1 MVFLVNAMRKK
12 IKMEIILAVTL
23 AISLSISVI
32 YLSQPR
38 DGTRWYAM
46 PLSFQ
51 SKTSWESGLSNVEK
65 IVEENIIGELKKGFF
80 ETVIE
85 DIKNLT
91 FHYGG
96 RMPYLNMVYE
106 DDLWRG
112 WMKCKVP
119 SENMTVFT
127 FDVRRLIDEYGKVT
141 YITIS
146 VTEIEGNQTR
156 PPETHFSEVTI
167 SLKEFIEGQS
177 PILSQLATVTSYL
190 ITVLIWIVQGIIFGV
205 PLCFASLGVVMLVD
219 RAILPI
225 WKKQFKGKSLNKSTA

>member
-65 IVEENIIGELKKGFF
+65 IVEENIVGELKKGFF

-190 ITVLIWIVQGIIFGV
+190 TTALIWIV
-205 PLCFASLGVVMLVD
+205 
-219 RAILPI
+219 
-225 WKKQFKGKSLNKSTA
+225 

>member
-1 MVFLVNAMRKK
+1 MRKK
-12 IKMEIILAVTL
+12 IKMEIILAVTI
-23 AISLSISVI
+23 AISLSILVI
-32 YLSQPR
+32 YLSQPK
-38 DGTRWYAM
+38 DGTYRYAS
-46 PLSFQ
+46 PLSLQ
-51 SKTSWESGLSNVEK
+51 SKTSWKSDSGNVEK
-65 IVEENIIGELKKGFF
+65 IIEEDIVGELRKGFF

-96 RMPYLNMVYE
+96 RMPYLNMIYK
-106 DDLWRG
+106 DDLWSG

-119 SENMTVFT
+119 SENMTMFT

-141 YITIS
+141 YITVR
-146 VTEIEGNQTR
+146 VTEIEANQTQ

-190 ITVLIWIVQGIIFGV
+190 TTALIWIVQGIIFGV

-219 RAILPI
+219 RAIIPI
-225 WKKQFKGKSLNKSTA
+225 WKKQFKGKSLGKSTA

>member
-1 MVFLVNAMRKK
+1 VNVVRKK

-38 DGTRWYAM
+38 CGTRWYAM

-65 IVEENIIGELKKGFF
+65 IVEENIVGELRKGFF

-96 RMPYLNMVYE
+96 RMPYLNMIYE
-106 DDLWRG
+106 DDLWSG

-119 SENMTVFT
+119 SENMTMFT

-141 YITIS
+141 YITVR
-146 VTEIEGNQTR
+146 VTEIEANQTQ

-167 SLKEFIEGQS
+167 SLKELIEGQS

-190 ITVLIWIVQGIIFGV
+190 TTALIWIVQGIIFGV

-219 RAILPI
+219 RAIIPI
-225 WKKQFKGKSLNKSTA
+225 WKKQFKGKSLGKSTA

>member
-1 MVFLVNAMRKK
+1 MNVVRKK
-12 IKMEIILAVTL
+12 IKMEIILALTL

-65 IVEENIIGELKKGFF
+65 IVEENIVGELKKGFF

-91 FHYGG
+91 SHYGG

-119 SENMTVFT
+119 SENVTVFT

-190 ITVLIWIVQGIIFGV
+190 TTALIWIVQGIIFGV

>member
-1 MVFLVNAMRKK
+1 MNVVRKK

-65 IVEENIIGELKKGFF
+65 IVEEEIVGELRKDFF

-96 RMPYLNMVYE
+96 RMPYLNMIYE
-106 DDLWRG
+106 DDLWSG

-119 SENMTVFT
+119 SENMTMFT

-141 YITIS
+141 YITVR
-146 VTEIEGNQTR
+146 VTEIEANQTQ

-167 SLKEFIEGQS
+167 
-177 PILSQLATVTSYL
+177 
-190 ITVLIWIVQGIIFGV
+190 
-205 PLCFASLGVVMLVD
+205 
-219 RAILPI
+219 RAITYSKPVSNSDFLSYNRI
-225 WKKQFKGKSLNKSTA
+225 DMDCSRNNFRRSTMLCIAWRSHAC

>member
-1 MVFLVNAMRKK
+1 MRKK

-23 AISLSISVI
+23 AISLSILVI
-32 YLSQPR
+32 YLSQPK
-38 DGTRWYAM
+38 DGTYWYAS
-46 PLSFQ
+46 PLSLQ
-51 SKTSWESGLSNVEK
+51 SKTSWESDSGNVEK
-65 IVEENIIGELKKGFF
+65 IIEEDIVGELRKGFF

-96 RMPYLNMVYE
+96 RMPYLNMIYK
-106 DDLWRG
+106 DDLWSG

-119 SENMTVFT
+119 SENMTMFT

-141 YITIS
+141 YITVR
-146 VTEIEGNQTR
+146 VTEIEADQTQ
-156 PPETHFSEVTI
+156 PPKTHFSEVAI

-190 ITVLIWIVQGIIFGV
+190 TTALIWIVQGIIFGV
-205 PLCFASLGVVMLVD
+205 PLCFASLGVVMLFD
-219 RAILPI
+219 RAIIPI
-225 WKKQFKGKSLNKSTA
+225 WKKQFKGKSLGKSTA